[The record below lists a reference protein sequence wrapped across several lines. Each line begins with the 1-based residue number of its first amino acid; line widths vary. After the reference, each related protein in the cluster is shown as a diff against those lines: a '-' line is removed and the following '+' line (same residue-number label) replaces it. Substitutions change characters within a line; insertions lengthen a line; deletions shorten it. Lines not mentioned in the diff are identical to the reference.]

1 MNYFWTEGF
10 SSVLLNFQAQRFLLL
25 FPVFYW
31 MLKFTCLI
39 IRGRVLYILNFDS
52 YQKLLFYFRKWPVV
66 CKCSMCV
73 QVIHKLLYS

>member
-52 YQKLLFYFRKWPVV
+52 YQKLLFILENGQLFVNV
-66 CKCSMCV
+66 QCV
-73 QVIHKLLYS
+73 FK